1 MKEFNIEFEK
11 DGKITRAIHVRENRI
26 QYEIQW
32 YVVKRGYNLVRIVEV
47 APMGDVTQGGMFG
60 CD

>member
-11 DGKITRAIHVRENRI
+11 DGKITRAIYVRENDI
-26 QYEIQW
+26 QSQIQW